1 MLVDVALLT
10 AGLYGAGGLAAAQ
23 YIAVYMV
30 VPVYAA
36 FVFSSRASAVATMF
50 ATVSYLTIV
59 VLQTAGLLG
68 FTHPPAGDAA
78 VVAAFNLLVL
88 NIVGWLAALLAE
100 AYRAGRH
107 RLTALNV
114 ELERA
119 HDESLRM
126 NSQIQRAARRY
137 VLGEVVAGVTH
148 EVRNALQGAFGH
160 LWLASRK
167 PGMPP
172 EALEH
177 LKQVEGACE
186 DAMRILR
193 NTLDLAPRPEPD
205 RQPVVLAEVARH
217 VAEVKSF
224 DLRRD
229 GITLRVDVPETLPL
243 VRGAAFQLEQVVL
256 NLVVNA
262 QDELRGRPGRREIA
276 ILGTAEP
283 AMPCS
288 RCTTAAAVSRRWHW
302 PPVRAVL
309 HDQAGWRWTGLAIS
323 AGMVEAF
330 WASRPGDRRRAG
342 AIFRLELPA
351 AAAGGQ
357 RDHRFLGVRARRR
370 HNDGRGVAAR
380 RSGPPAGNAH
390 RARLRILGVLEP
402 TRLASRRG
410 HVAIVAAV
418 SRISSPHAPHEH
430 RRPVRSAPAATPL
443 ALFRAIDEA
452 TVLMAAGTA
461 RTAPQP
467 ARRRRRR
474 RRSRSRAR
482 AQRANTEKDLERRVT
497 ILTRAVA
504 GLTRSVQT
512 ALDDDALLEA
522 RPRRVQLWQTWERI
536 ALARAA
542 AAMPVERRDPGRGKP
557 RPS

>member
-1 MLVDVALLT
+1 
-10 AGLYGAGGLAAAQ
+10 
-23 YIAVYMV
+23 
-30 VPVYAA
+30 
-36 FVFSSRASAVATMF
+36 MF

-276 ILGTAEP
+276 ILGTAE
-283 AMPCS
+283 AG
-288 RCTTAAAVSRRWHW
+288 H
-302 PPVRAVL
+302 AVL
-309 HDQAGWRWTGLAIS
+309 EVHDSGPGIAPAALGRLFEPFYTTKPGGAGLGLAIS
-323 AGMVEAF
+323 AGIVEAF
-330 WASRPGDRRRAG
+330 GGKLTADNRRRAG
-342 AIFRLELPA
+342 AIFRLELPPA
-351 AAAGGQ
+351 
-357 RDHRFLGVRARRR
+357 
-370 HNDGRGVAAR
+370 
-380 RSGPPAGNAH
+380 PP
-390 RARLRILGVLEP
+390 ED
-402 TRLASRRG
+402 S
-410 HVAIVAAV
+410 AI
-418 SRISSPHAPHEH
+418 I
-430 RRPVRSAPAATPL
+430 
-443 ALFRAIDEA
+443 
-452 TVLMAAGTA
+452 
-461 RTAPQP
+461 
-467 ARRRRRR
+467 
-474 RRSRSRAR
+474 
-482 AQRANTEKDLERRVT
+482 
-497 ILTRAVA
+497 
-504 GLTRSVQT
+504 
-512 ALDDDALLEA
+512 
-522 RPRRVQLWQTWERI
+522 
-536 ALARAA
+536 
-542 AAMPVERRDPGRGKP
+542 
-557 RPS
+557 

>member
-1 MLVDVALLT
+1 MLDNLSNGSAAVFRPAEPSLPAETLPTKTPAPPMSQAARRWRRRQRQEFTARITVSVLILLFNELVIPNYETASIIRLTGLFGLLLNGPYFLAQRTGRWLRVQAYIRMLVDVALLT
-10 AGLYGAGGLAAAQ
+10 AGLYGAGGLAAAP
-23 YIAVYMV
+23 YLAVYMV

-68 FTHPPAGDAA
+68 FTHPPAPDAA

-100 AYRAGRH
+100 AYRAGRQ

-172 EALEH
+172 EAIEH
-177 LKQVEGACE
+177 LKQVEEACE
-186 DAMRILR
+186 DAMRILK

-205 RQPVVLAEVARH
+205 RQPVVLAEVVRH

-229 GITLRVDVPETLPL
+229 GITLRVDVPESLPL

-276 ILGTAEP
+276 ILGTAEGD
-283 AMPCS
+283 
-288 RCTTAAAVSRRWHW
+288 
-302 PPVRAVL
+302 RAVL
-309 HDQAGWRWTGLAIS
+309 EVHDSGPGIPPAALNRLFEPFYTTKPGGAGLGLAIS
-323 AGMVEAF
+323 AGIVEAF
-330 WASRPGDRRRAG
+330 GGKLTADNRRRTG

-351 AAAGGQ
+351 A
-357 RDHRFLGVRARRR
+357 
-370 HNDGRGVAAR
+370 
-380 RSGPPAGNAH
+380 PPED
-390 RARLRILGVLEP
+390 V
-402 TRLASRRG
+402 
-410 HVAIVAAV
+410 
-418 SRISSPHAPHEH
+418 
-430 RRPVRSAPAATPL
+430 PV
-443 ALFRAIDEA
+443 
-452 TVLMAAGTA
+452 V
-461 RTAPQP
+461 
-467 ARRRRRR
+467 
-474 RRSRSRAR
+474 
-482 AQRANTEKDLERRVT
+482 
-497 ILTRAVA
+497 
-504 GLTRSVQT
+504 
-512 ALDDDALLEA
+512 
-522 RPRRVQLWQTWERI
+522 
-536 ALARAA
+536 
-542 AAMPVERRDPGRGKP
+542 
-557 RPS
+557 

>member
-1 MLVDVALLT
+1 MLESLSNGTAAVVRPAEPSLTPEAQPMKAAVPLSQAARRRRRRQRQEFVARITVSILILLFKEVVIPYWEGASIIRLTGLSALLLNGPYYLALRTGRGLRMQAYVRMLVDVALLT
-10 AGLYGAGGLAAAQ
+10 AGLYGAGGLAAAP

-59 VLQTAGLLG
+59 VLQTAGLLS
-68 FTHPPAGDAA
+68 FTHAPAADAA

-100 AYRAGRH
+100 AYRTGRQ
-107 RLTALNV
+107 RLTTLNV

-160 LWLASRK
+160 LWLAGRK

-177 LKQVEGACE
+177 LKQVEEACE
-186 DAMRILR
+186 DAMRILK

-276 ILGTAEP
+276 ILGSTDGG
-283 AMPCS
+283 
-288 RCTTAAAVSRRWHW
+288 
-302 PPVRAVL
+302 RAVL
-309 HDQAGWRWTGLAIS
+309 EVHDSGPGIAPAALNRLFEPFYTTKPGGAGLGLAIS
-323 AGMVEAF
+323 AGIVEAF
-330 WASRPGDRRRAG
+330 GGKLTADNRRRAG

-351 AAAGGQ
+351 AAPE
-357 RDHRFLGVRARRR
+357 DI
-370 HNDGRGVAAR
+370 
-380 RSGPPAGNAH
+380 PA
-390 RARLRILGVLEP
+390 I
-402 TRLASRRG
+402 
-410 HVAIVAAV
+410 
-418 SRISSPHAPHEH
+418 
-430 RRPVRSAPAATPL
+430 
-443 ALFRAIDEA
+443 
-452 TVLMAAGTA
+452 
-461 RTAPQP
+461 
-467 ARRRRRR
+467 
-474 RRSRSRAR
+474 
-482 AQRANTEKDLERRVT
+482 
-497 ILTRAVA
+497 
-504 GLTRSVQT
+504 
-512 ALDDDALLEA
+512 
-522 RPRRVQLWQTWERI
+522 
-536 ALARAA
+536 
-542 AAMPVERRDPGRGKP
+542 
-557 RPS
+557 